1 MQDID
6 GLKDPN
12 SLQKQYSLPPQI
24 PETIQDQPQMY
35 LDSEENSESLLN
47 ENKNELIDDVKEIN
61 DNDDENCEDDD
72 TKDFSNT
79 FDLIK

>member
-1 MQDID
+1 
-6 GLKDPN
+6 
-12 SLQKQYSLPPQI
+12 
-24 PETIQDQPQMY
+24 MY